1 MALHCSC
8 PTPVSQSEPCAQTV
22 VTGVPS
28 VHQPELCAQAVGVSD
43 SAEGRWNTSSSTAM
57 DWFLWHQC
65 LALPLAVLY
74 SLARARLS
82 LTWRYVSLGLGG
94 CLLAVGTM
102 GVYSL
107 VVLVAALGFALL
119 VVCVPPDRVHGW
131 VFWGQM
137 LWQTVCH
144 LLLQHGEGLLPPGG
158 GVRAL
163 VAVSSLMLLTQRV
176 TSVSMDLQ
184 EGRIRLPPGGA
195 ASCPLFLLSLC
206 SYVLS
211 FPTLLGGPLYP
222 YSRFVGCV
230 EGSGP
235 GAPPLPLGAVSL
247 KLLQVLLLEG
257 VRAGLLRGLPGPGPA
272 AAAAAAAAGGP
283 AGACLCLWGAALALR
298 LRYYSHWGV
307 SEGLNL
313 AAGFGPRGPD
323 RAGLS
328 DGDPWTTEAS
338 PRVSEFARR
347 WNATTAA
354 WLRRLVFRRGGRCPL
369 LLTFGFSAWWHG
381 LRPGQAAGFLGWGL
395 AVRADHALHRHV
407 GAALSSR
414 WGRGLYAGLSWAHT
428 QAVITWVVLLVEARG
443 AAPLGAWSSGGAAP
457 LGAWSSGGAAPLGAW
472 SSVSV
477 LLFPLLNAA
486 LALGFLLKARVFS

>member
-1 MALHCSC
+1 
-8 PTPVSQSEPCAQTV
+8 
-22 VTGVPS
+22 
-28 VHQPELCAQAVGVSD
+28 
-43 SAEGRWNTSSSTAM
+43 M
-57 DWFLWHQC
+57 DWLWEQHWLLWHQC

-74 SLARARLS
+74 SLGRS
-82 LTWRYVSLGLGG
+82 LTPVSPSRYVSLGLGG

-107 VVLVAALGFALL
+107 VVLVAVLGFALL
-119 VVCVPPDRVHGW
+119 VVWVPPDRVHGW

-144 LLLQHGEGLLPPGG
+144 LLLQHGEGLLPQGG

-184 EGRIRLPPGGA
+184 EGRIHLPQGGA

-272 AAAAAAAAGGP
+272 AAGGPGP
-283 AGACLCLWGAALALR
+283 AGACLCLWGVALALR

-313 AAGFGPRGPD
+313 AAGFGPQGPD
-323 RAGLS
+323 RGGLS

-395 AVRADHALHRHV
+395 AVRADYTLHRHV

-428 QAVITWVVLLVEARG
+428 QAVITWVVLLVEARD
-443 AAPLGAWSSGGAAP
+443 SMCFFKYIYQSIIYQ
-457 LGAWSSGGAAPLGAW
+457 
-472 SSVSV
+472 VTCK
-477 LLFPLLNAA
+477 
-486 LALGFLLKARVFS
+486 LKNEKLYEIHLK